1 MFPPWYQGIFSLVL
15 YAQCH
20 CLSWNANWFIC
31 VHSGKFDLGSMTIH
45 TSTVAVGWNNPLK
58 SRNNRHYISSLSTL
72 SNEVIDYQ
80 EVPRRLVIEN
90 GVSDERTG

>member
-1 MFPPWYQGIFSLVL
+1 
-15 YAQCH
+15 
-20 CLSWNANWFIC
+20 
-31 VHSGKFDLGSMTIH
+31 MTIH